1 MAGNAEEISPAG
13 FDLKAIDDAIG
24 ARNRLLRFPPK
35 LEAIFERDTGPQR
48 CRELIVRAYIGIVIY
63 DLFAFADWWATP
75 QLFWTALWL
84 RLAFFTPVALV
95 LTATLYA
102 YPRAFF
108 RESIMCIGGGAIA
121 VATIVYLM
129 AVSGKAPQAT
139 LHESMTL
146 VILFLTVVQ
155 RIRFS
160 YLAPTC
166 LGFLAVHVF
175 ALARF
180 YDYSFGQQVAINMVF
195 GATVIFA
202 LVASYTME
210 RDLRLHYLLSLRD
223 RRQNLELDR
232 MSRRDALTGLG
243 NRRFLEE
250 TLAAYEQADAL
261 GEQLS
266 IVLFDVDHFKLFNDS
281 AGHQAGDLCLKRVA
295 GIVQAELRGQ
305 ADHAFRFGGEE
316 LIVVLPNTV
325 LPKAIG
331 VAERIRQAVE
341 SAAIPH
347 PALAAGS
354 VVTASFGVASSRPG
368 HRIHAAEV
376 VAEADAA
383 LYAAKRNGRN
393 QVWPLLFSAS
403 NAEIMQQ
410 NVVPAA

>member
-1 MAGNAEEISPAG
+1 MVGNAEEISPED
-13 FDLKAIDDAIG
+13 FDLKAVNDAIK
-24 ARNRLLRFPPK
+24 AKKWLLPFPPK

-48 CRELIVRAYIGIVIY
+48 CRDLIVRAYIGIFIY

-75 QLFWTALWL
+75 ELFWTALWM
-84 RLAFFTPVALV
+84 RLGFFTPVSLL

-108 RESIMCIGGGAIA
+108 RESVMCIGGGAIA
-121 VATIVYLM
+121 TATIVYLM

-146 VILFLTVVQ
+146 VVLFLTVVQ

-166 LGFLAVHVF
+166 LAFLAVHVL
-175 ALARF
+175 AVARF
-180 YDYSFGQQVAINMVF
+180 YDYSLGQQVAINMVF

-223 RRQNLELDR
+223 RAQNLELDR

-250 TLAAYEQADAL
+250 TLAAYEQVDESSAP
-261 GEQLS
+261 LS
-266 IVLFDVDHFKLFNDS
+266 IVLLDIDHFKLFNDT

-316 LIVVLPNTV
+316 LIVVLPQTV
-325 LPKAIG
+325 LPKAIWI
-331 VAERIRQAVE
+331 ADRIRQAIE
-341 SAAIPH
+341 GAAIPH
-347 PALAAGS
+347 PALVAGS
-354 VVTASFGVASSRPG
+354 VVTASFGVASSEP
-368 HRIHAAEV
+368 HRNMLTAEV
-376 VAEADAA
+376 IADADAA
-383 LYAAKRNGRN
+383 LYTAKRNGRN
-393 QVWPLLFSAS
+393 QVWPCPFPAS
-403 NAEIMQQ
+403 GTDIAGHKRI
-410 NVVPAA
+410 PAA